1 MDFDKIK
8 SSLISAVTDT
18 LSDMAFLDVSLV
30 ESVIE
35 NNFEDQM
42 NENILKINVLEPVYG
57 KIYLNLSDK
66 TKKLIISNIYGND
79 EKLTSNEEE
88 DGILEVLNV
97 ITGNFMLE
105 YFGKDQIYKIDFPT
119 LLVNNYKMNNNIKYI
134 DFDIDNNNFRLSFEF
149 TNI

>member
-8 SSLISAVTDT
+8 TSLISAVTNT
-18 LSDMAFLDVSLV
+18 LSDMAFLDVA
-30 ESVIE
+30 VIK

-134 DFDIDNNNFRLSFEF
+134 DFEIDNNNFRLSYEF
-149 TNI
+149 SNI

>member
-8 SSLISAVTDT
+8 TSLISAVTNT
-18 LSDMAFLDVSLV
+18 LSDMAFLDVA
-30 ESVIE
+30 VIK

-119 LLVNNYKMNNNIKYI
+119 LLVNNYKMNNNIKYL

-149 TNI
+149 ANI